1 MTDFYN
7 RFGARRARQSVREVR
22 SSPSR
27 ARRLPLGATVVA
39 GYRRRGRLDGD
50 AVRRAVAIFNEYGDF
65 ILAVIRFQSHDR
77 SWQED
82 LFQEFFLALIRK
94 PVPADVRNITSFL
107 YRAVVNH
114 ILDSV
119 RTRDN
124 YRRAVKKY
132 AQKTRIPINIR
143 SAGNV
148 LIEDTEERNA
158 TIAYLARHLQE
169 REAQAFVLRYRDNF
183 SIGEIAARMG
193 VNARTVSRYLSESL
207 KRLRETLTT

>member
-1 MTDFYN
+1 M
-7 RFGARRARQSVREVR
+7 AR
-22 SSPSR
+22 
-27 ARRLPLGATVVA
+27 
-39 GYRRRGRLDGD
+39 YRRRGRPDDD
-50 AVRRAVAIFNEYGDF
+50 AIQRAVAIFNEYGDF
-65 ILAVIRFQSHDR
+65 IRGVIRFQSHDR

-94 PVPADVRNITSFL
+94 PVPADVRNIKSFL

-119 RTRDN
+119 RVREN

-132 AQKTRIPINIR
+132 ARKTQIPINNR

-148 LIEDTEERNA
+148 FIEDTEEINA
-158 TIAYLARHLQE
+158 TIAYLAQYLQE

-207 KRLRETLTT
+207 KRLRETLAT